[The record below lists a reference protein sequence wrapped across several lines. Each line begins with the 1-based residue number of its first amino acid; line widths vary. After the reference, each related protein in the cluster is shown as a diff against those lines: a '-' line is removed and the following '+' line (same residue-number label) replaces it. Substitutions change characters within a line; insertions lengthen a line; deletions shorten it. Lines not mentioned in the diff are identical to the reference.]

1 MRKEL
6 ALSPVILAFDDL
18 DELLSTIEEEIDL
31 HKKVLARYGDRLG
44 VLLRD
49 KGGSESLQKLAA
61 QDGVESDRTQTKN
74 KKRGETEEG
83 GWMSFESEEYT
94 LKVAT
99 PSQNASSSSYEITQL
114 FKITEALKTKVSTLE
129 ITKRFL
135 NELPSKGFR
144 ADQRFFVVFREGIP
158 RHVIPTNESRKQ
170 MRRFRYSDQFEINV
184 LE

>member
-6 ALSPVILAFDDL
+6 AISPVILAFDNL
-18 DELLSTIEEEIDL
+18 DELLSNIDEEIEL

-44 VLLRD
+44 VLLRN
-49 KGGSESLQKLAA
+49 KGGAESLQTSAA
-61 QDGVESDRTQTKN
+61 QDRMESDRTQPKN
-74 KKRGETEEG
+74 KKRGDTEDG

-99 PSQNASSSSYEITQL
+99 TSLNSPPSSYEVAQL
-114 FKITEALKTKVSTLE
+114 FKVAEALKTKVAALE
-129 ITKRFL
+129 ISKRFL
-135 NELPSKGFR
+135 NDFPSKGFR

-158 RHVIPTNESRKQ
+158 RQIIPTNESREQ
-170 MRRFRYSDQFEINV
+170 MKRFRYSDQFETAV